1 MKNYL
6 FLSMLLVGLMT
17 FSCQSPSA
25 DNSFSVKV
33 EISNADGKKIHLER
47 NIADEWVK
55 MDSAVVKEGQAVL
68 SGKIEAPEMVYL
80 TIEDV
85 RGAIPV
91 FLEPAQIAVKADA
104 NNIRE
109 ASVTGSLLQEKY
121 NAFNE
126 KNADFDKQMQMYY
139 QQYMDA
145 AKQENDSAM
154 QIASEAY
161 DKVEADKKKFLVDYV
176 MQNNNDI
183 VSHYLLY
190 RNTYQFDLNE
200 LESMVINFNAD
211 ATSSYLESLQERVLI
226 LKKVDV
232 GQPFVDFSLPNPEG
246 EMVALSSEVGSK
258 LLLVDFWASWCKP
271 CRAENPN
278 IVAIYHDYKDKGFNV
293 FGVSFDTEKDNWIQ
307 AIADDGLE
315 WKHISDLKGW
325 GNAAGK
331 LYGVQSIPHSVLLDE
346 NGIIIAK
353 NLRGEELRNKVAEV
367 LN

>member
-1 MKNYL
+1 MKNYF
-6 FLSMLLVGLMT
+6 FLGMLMVGLIS
-17 FSCQSPSA
+17 FSCQSPNA
-25 DNSFSVKV
+25 DNSFLVNA
-33 EISNADGKKIHLER
+33 EISNADGKTIHLER
-47 NIADEWVK
+47 NVADEWVK
-55 MDSAVVKEGQAVL
+55 MDSAVVTEGKAVL
-68 SGKIEAPEMVYL
+68 SGKIDAPEMVYL

-91 FLEPAQIAVKADA
+91 FLEPAQITVKADA

-109 ASVTGSLLQEKY
+109 ASVTGAELQEKF

-126 KNADFDKQMQMYY
+126 KNADFDQQMQTYY

-145 AKQENDSAM
+145 ARQENDSAM
-154 QIASEAY
+154 QIASDAY
-161 DKVEADKKKFLVDYV
+161 DKVEADKKKFLVDYI

-183 VSHYLLY
+183 VSHFLLY

-200 LESMVINFNAD
+200 LESMVINFNEE
-211 ATSSYLESLQERVLI
+211 TPSSYLESLQERVLT
-226 LKKVDV
+226 LKKVAV

-246 EMVALSSEVGSK
+246 EMVNLSSVVGPK

-278 IVAIYHDYKDKGFNV
+278 IVAIFHDYKDKGFNV

-315 WKHISDLKGW
+315 WQHVSDLKGW

-353 NLRGEELRNKVAEV
+353 NLRGDELRNKVAEM